1 MRASL
6 PKAEYGTSCPI
17 CCGSSGY
24 SYAPFGWTPCGT
36 PPPSQIPEMSRLGA
50 GPDFTFSQY
59 ESGGDGVFHFSVFH
73 LSLSAFA
80 SLAAPPTG
88 RLGAA
93 VCAREM
99 HWHINPVITKL
110 VKIAKRFS
118 ILEDLAR
125 RVGLRVYRDPSEFE
139 SAVGFGAALGGAT
152 SFKVEGKCASSSTAP
167 SGVRIRRIR
176 PTRTPFFGGITSTT
190 MASPTLSEVLCQL
203 ASEADGGLPSKTQ
216 CCRSPLS
223 SVTSSFIKLCGL
235 AKTHA
240 VTVPFMVTVFS

>member
-110 VKIAKRFS
+110 VKIARRFS

-152 SFKVEGKCASSSTAP
+152 SFKVEGKCASANTVP
-167 SGVRIRRIR
+167 SGFRIRRMR
-176 PTRTPFFGGITSTT
+176 PIGAPFLEGINSKVRR
-190 MASPTLSEVLCQL
+190 SPGLSVVLCQPT
-203 ASEADGGLPSKTQ
+203 SEMDAAFPSNTQ
-216 CCRSPLS
+216 CCTL
-223 SVTSSFIKLCGL
+223 
-235 AKTHA
+235 
-240 VTVPFMVTVFS
+240 